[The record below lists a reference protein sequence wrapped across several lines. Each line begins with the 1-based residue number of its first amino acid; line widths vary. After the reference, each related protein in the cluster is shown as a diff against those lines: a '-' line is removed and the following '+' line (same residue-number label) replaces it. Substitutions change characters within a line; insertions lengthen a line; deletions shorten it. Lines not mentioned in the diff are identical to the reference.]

1 MAMRMDCRWV
11 SALEPLDDTENLP
24 LLRVPPYLLLGEHE
38 PAVDAHLES
47 ASSALDELYDRLW
60 ILRSNFR
67 RQTGGSR
74 LVVSNDAVFNG
85 YAHGRTQFKSSE
97 R

>member
-11 SALEPLDDTENLP
+11 SALEPLDDSENFSSLC
-24 LLRVPPYLLLGEHE
+24 VPPQLLLGEHE

-47 ASSALDELYDRLW
+47 TSSALDEPHFRVGVVRLD
-60 ILRSNFR
+60 LR

-85 YAHGRTQFKSSE
+85 YAHGRIPAKTPE